1 MYRLCIY
8 GQVQMW
14 VLKKNEKKKY
24 MKLHIKF
31 SPDFNGIIMSE
42 QSEMSNNWGDRC

>member
-1 MYRLCIY
+1 M
-8 GQVQMW
+8 
-14 VLKKNEKKKY
+14 KKKIY

-42 QSEMSNNWGDRC
+42 QSEMSNN